1 MVNSISS
8 LIDGAES
15 CSLKVWQDYCESGT
29 REKIAKI
36 QLLRDPLKNC
46 SFRSEQV
53 LTVFGFYL
61 GENECSMV
69 YFWDRHQ
76 QAANWSRLE
85 SMRETKS
92 FLEFGM
98 MISSLHERNPTL
110 KSILG
115 FLSDEIESDRPELLS
130 LLEGLNVYW
139 ANFGDMKFAC
149 VYVDTRTNGRVEHTS
164 SIALLECLSFHHDY
178 FKIRSPVWNA
188 VPMRFLFSEFGSN
201 ADFFERVLLHPKS
214 FDPTQKVCDSSFL
227 WPWQRCIARKNA
239 CNEIAYNTINTTSLV
254 FDLRKSTIAME
265 QLRRSEIGEY
275 SPFINETVRT
285 AKEIIFKHGGFF
297 DKETGDGTVGHFIEF
312 SSSEDFQVQAS
323 ANRRAFDAAVEIVR
337 TISKICENFQSR
349 LKLGVGELGASVGIH
364 TGDAVWISEMN
375 QVRAIG
381 ESVILAA
388 RLCNEAPARS
398 VFVSNT
404 EFGELAKTEGAEISS
419 LFEKY
424 SYSGK
429 EVKNGADLFGFKL
442 TVSDNF

>member
-8 LIDGAES
+8 LVDGAES
-15 CSLKVWQDYCESGT
+15 CGLDVWKDYCKSNT
-29 REKIAKI
+29 KDKLAKI
-36 QLLRDPLKNC
+36 QLLRDPMKNC

-53 LTVFGFYL
+53 LAVFGFFL

-76 QAANWSRLE
+76 QAAHWSRIE
-85 SMRETKS
+85 SMQETKS
-92 FLEFGM
+92 LLDFGL
-98 MISSLHERNPTL
+98 MISSLHDRNPTL

-115 FLSDEIESDRPELLS
+115 FLSDDIKLEKPELLE

-139 ANFGDMKFAC
+139 ANFGNMKFAC
-149 VYVDTRTNGRVEHTS
+149 VYVDSRTDGKVEHTS

-188 VPMRFLFSEFGSN
+188 VPMRFLFSEFAAN
-201 ADFFERVLLHPKS
+201 TEFFERVLLHPNC
-214 FDPTQKVCDSSFL
+214 FDPTQRTPDNAFL
-227 WPWQRCIARKNA
+227 WPWQRCISRKND
-239 CNEIAYNTINTTSLV
+239 CDDIAYNTISTTSLV
-254 FDLRKSTIAME
+254 FDLRKSTIALE
-265 QLRRSEIGEY
+265 QLRRDEIGEY
-275 SPFINETVRT
+275 SPFINKIVRS
-285 AKEIIFKHGGFF
+285 AKEIVFKHGGFY
-297 DKETGDGTVGHFIEF
+297 DKETGDGIVGHFIEF
-312 SSSEDFQVQAS
+312 SSDDEFRVQAPAS
-323 ANRRAFDAAVEIVR
+323 RRAFDAAVEIVR
-337 TISKICENFQSR
+337 TISKICDDFQSG

-364 TGDAVWISEMN
+364 TGDAVWISEKN

-404 EFGELAKTEGAEISS
+404 QFGDLATTGGAEISS
-419 LFEKY
+419 LFEKF
-424 SYSGK
+424 SYTGK
-429 EVKNGADLFGFKL
+429 EVKHGADLFGFKL